1 MVNNIFQKLVAR
13 IGKKNLFSIFVTIFL
28 FIFLLLI
35 ICSLLFSINYLGLL
49 KTDNNTQSQ
58 NINTNNSSFDENNKD
73 KENKNLKDFY
83 SEKVI
88 DSSSD
93 LINLIEK
100 LKPAIVTVMVTKQA
114 SNNSFWFDLI
124 PNTGVGTGFFIS
136 EDGLLITNEHVVCG
150 ASSNNIKIITVNNKI
165 YDVENI
171 AIDPAQDVAILKVN
185 TNNEK
190 VPFLKFAN
198 PDTKVKV
205 GQEVIAIGNPF
216 GDNPASVT
224 KGIISGINRNITAR
238 GFCGSTTTIKEYEGV
253 IQTDAAINSGNSGG
267 PLLNMLGEVIGVNS
281 ATLEG
286 ANNISYTVP
295 HDTVLKVIQR
305 YLQNN
310 GKIIS
315 PFLGVSHRMINSSRN
330 VLDDNGV
337 MGALVLNVQP
347 GSPADKAGIKPND
360 IIVRLGDKDIKFSLV
375 ATLNKYF
382 EPNQDTVI
390 RVYRFNE
397 NTDTGSYINL
407 NIKIGSRTYEN
418 Q

>member
-1 MVNNIFQKLVAR
+1 MAKNFLKKLVTKISKR
-13 IGKKNLFSIFVTIFL
+13 NLLFIFVSIFL

-49 KTDNNTQSQ
+49 KPSNNTQ
-58 NINTNNSSFDENNKD
+58 NINTNNSSVDENNEDRK
-73 KENKNLKDFY
+73 NKNLKDFY

-100 LKPAIVTVMVTKQA
+100 LKPAIVTVMVNKQ
-114 SNNSFWFDLI
+114 SSSLWFDLI

-150 ASSNNIKIITVNNKI
+150 ASSNEIKIITINNKI

-198 PDTKVKV
+198 PDTKVRV

-295 HDTVLKVIQR
+295 HDTVLKVVQR

-330 VLDDNGV
+330 ILDDNV
-337 MGALVLNVQP
+337 IMGALVINVQP

-390 RVYRFNE
+390 RVYRVNE
-397 NTDTGSYINL
+397 DSKTGIYINL

-418 Q
+418 